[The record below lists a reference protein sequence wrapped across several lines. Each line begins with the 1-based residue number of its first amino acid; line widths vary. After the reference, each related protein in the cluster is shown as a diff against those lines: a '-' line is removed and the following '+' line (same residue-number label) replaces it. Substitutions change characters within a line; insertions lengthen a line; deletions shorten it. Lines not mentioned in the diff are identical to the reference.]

1 MGGGEIMVHR
11 GVHGAGF
18 IEGGGGAKGT
28 WGMGTKLL
36 RYFMFTFWCKIT
48 NTMTMIKEKG

>member
-18 IEGGGGAKGT
+18 IEGGEVQRVHGDGYQASEIFYV
-28 WGMGTKLL
+28 
-36 RYFMFTFWCKIT
+36 YFLV
-48 NTMTMIKEKG
+48 

>member
-1 MGGGEIMVHR
+1 MVHR
-11 GVHGAGF
+11 GVHGAGV